1 MTRAPKIRNESISFL
16 SIENFCFLIKNIIS
30 NSKVA
35 IPNLKKASNRGDISL
50 TTYFAAIGVKDAERV
65 R

>member
-1 MTRAPKIRNESISFL
+1 MTRAPKIRNKSISFF
-16 SIENFCFLIKNIIS
+16 SIEKFCFLKKKMIS
-30 NSKVA
+30 NKKVA
-35 IPNLKKASNRGDISL
+35 NPNLKNARSRGDISL